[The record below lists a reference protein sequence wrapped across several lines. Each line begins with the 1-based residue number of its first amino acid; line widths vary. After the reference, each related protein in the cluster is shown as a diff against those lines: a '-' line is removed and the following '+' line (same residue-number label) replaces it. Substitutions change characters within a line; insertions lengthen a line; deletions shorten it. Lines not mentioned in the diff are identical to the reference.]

1 MELAKI
7 WRQGNTTT
15 GGKMKTW
22 QKVLVVVV
30 SGGLVWGLS
39 YCGTIWNTYALVFS
53 SFSAGITALCGIL
66 TGFSG
71 SKA

>member
-1 MELAKI
+1 MKI
-7 WRQGNTTT
+7 G
-15 GGKMKTW
+15 

-39 YCGTIWNTYALVFS
+39 YCGTIWIDYALVFS
-53 SFSAGITALCGIL
+53 SFAAGITALCGIL

-71 SKA
+71 SKV

>member
-1 MELAKI
+1 
-7 WRQGNTTT
+7 
-15 GGKMKTW
+15 MKTW
-22 QKVLVVVV
+22 QKILVVMV

-39 YCGTIWNTYALVFS
+39 YCGTIWTTYALVFS
-53 SFSAGITALCGIL
+53 SFSAGITALSGII